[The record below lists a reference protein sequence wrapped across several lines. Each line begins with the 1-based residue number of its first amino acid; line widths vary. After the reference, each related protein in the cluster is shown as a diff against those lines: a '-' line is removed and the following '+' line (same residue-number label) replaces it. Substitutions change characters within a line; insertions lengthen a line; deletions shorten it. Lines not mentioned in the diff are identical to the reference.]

1 MTSEAT
7 HAKAQAC
14 CSAKKAEMPLKD
26 LEGGSSFP
34 DSDSSKR
41 GSMGPALYEHFTNV
55 HCTECAISSRHQ

>member
-1 MTSEAT
+1 
-7 HAKAQAC
+7 
-14 CSAKKAEMPLKD
+14 MPLKD